1 MGGTGENFTDCK
13 RLLSLELEL
22 RMFGL
27 SFEIVEQNP
36 TMKPKRRLAA
46 QLYWKTHSVKEEGNI
61 RHKLTE

>member
-13 RLLSLELEL
+13 KLLSLELEL

-36 TMKPKRRLAA
+36 TIKPKRRL
-46 QLYWKTHSVKEEGNI
+46 LNSTGKRSVKEEGNI